1 MSNFFKLVANENM
14 KIYRRPR
21 TWCLIFIT
29 ILITITYGIII
40 NYNSNKEMNWEVE
53 IAQQIE
59 INKHY
64 LEDDS
69 WKGGLEK
76 QFEREIILAQYA
88 LDHQNYANY
97 ERSLWTGVKESEWIL
112 FFVILFTILIAAGI
126 VAEEF
131 TKGTIKLLLIRPVS
145 RFKILLSKYVST
157 FLFAG
162 ILLIAVFLVAVLTNS
177 FYHGFGDFG
186 HQYLY
191 LDHQMNVVEGSMFLK
206 TIEVFYGT

>member
-1 MSNFFKLVANENM
+1 
-14 KIYRRPR
+14 
-21 TWCLIFIT
+21 
-29 ILITITYGIII
+29 
-40 NYNSNKEMNWEVE
+40 MNWEVE